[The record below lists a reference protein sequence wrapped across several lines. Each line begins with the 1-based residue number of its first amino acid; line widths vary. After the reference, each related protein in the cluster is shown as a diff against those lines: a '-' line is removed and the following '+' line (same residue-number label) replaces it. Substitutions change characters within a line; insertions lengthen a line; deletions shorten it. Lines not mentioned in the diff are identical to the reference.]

1 MREDS
6 WRATIGAMKIYTKTG
21 DDGQTGLFGGLRV
34 GKEDPRVEI
43 YGTVDELN
51 AALGMARAVSGAEQ
65 AEPLAELQS
74 DLFVL
79 GAELACA
86 PGQTDKLRL
95 RLLDANDIERLE
107 QWIDR
112 AEEKLPKLTNFI
124 LPGGSQAAAHLHL
137 ARAICRRAER
147 EFFGVYRGGELR
159 IELGIYLNRLSDLL
173 FVLARQENALAGIS
187 DVSWQARK

>member
-1 MREDS
+1 
-6 WRATIGAMKIYTKTG
+6 MKIYTKTG

-34 GKEDPRVEI
+34 GKEDPLVEV